1 MTLLQQQL
9 LQLLAHPP
17 CPWRSS
23 HPTALLLLAH
33 HLMAMGSRCC
43 CWKLRPSW
51 RP

>member
-1 MTLLQQQL
+1 MTLLLQQQL
-9 LQLLAHPP
+9 LARPP

-33 HLMAMGSRCC
+33 HHLMALGSRCC
-43 CWKLRPSW
+43 WKMRPV